1 MAADERAGHAQNE
14 ASNFEATM
22 TATRILFTSI
32 ILLFLIAF
40 GRSVHAQD
48 AKKMDK
54 RDMQALSRMAQA
66 DMAEIATGKLA
77 AQKASSDEV
86 KKYGQHMVDEH
97 SKMLDEGKQVAQS
110 KGVKPPAGPDKK
122 HQSAM
127 KKLQGLS
134 GAGFD
139 RQYMDQMVKD
149 HQQVL
154 KLAQREAKD
163 GKDPEVKALAEK
175 GAPHIQQH
183 LDEAKKI
190 QASLKSDTSSKKSET
205 SSKK

>member
-1 MAADERAGHAQNE
+1 MALAAADGRAGRAHNE
-14 ASNFEATM
+14 ASKLEAAM
-22 TATRILFTSI
+22 TATRILLTSI
-32 ILLFLIAF
+32 VLLCLIAF

-54 RDMQALSRMAQA
+54 HDLQALSRMAQA

-86 KKYGQHMVDEH
+86 RKFGQHMVDEH
-97 SKMLDEGKQVAQS
+97 TKMLDEGKQVAQS
-110 KGVKPPAGPDKK
+110 RGVKPPAGPDKK

-134 GAGFD
+134 GAEFD
-139 RQYMDQMVKD
+139 RRYMDQMVKD
-149 HQQVL
+149 HQEVL
-154 KLAQREAKD
+154 KLAQKEAKD
-163 GKDPEVKALAEK
+163 GKDPEVKAHAEK

-190 QASLKSDTSSKKSET
+190 QASLKKSET